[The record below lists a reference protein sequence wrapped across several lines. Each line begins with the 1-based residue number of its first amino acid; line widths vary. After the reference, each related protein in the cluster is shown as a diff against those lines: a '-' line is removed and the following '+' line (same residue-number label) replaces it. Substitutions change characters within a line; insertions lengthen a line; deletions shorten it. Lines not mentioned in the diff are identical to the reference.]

1 MIAKHWKQPECPW
14 KIEWIKQ
21 ILIHSYNS
29 IVHRNKKNKLLC
41 TTTWM
46 NLTNKMRN
54 KRSQTSKSKFCM
66 IPFIQNLFIYEI
78 QEKGKLIYL
87 LQVKM
92 VVNSGWIC
100 RQSVWHWL
108 RKGKREAFWGAENVL
123 YLDHCVSIY
132 AKIHWIIPW
141 ICVYFTVRIKI

>member
-1 MIAKHWKQPECPW
+1 M
-14 KIEWIKQ
+14 
-21 ILIHSYNS
+21 IHSYNW
-29 IVHRNKKNKLLC
+29 IVHRNKKNKLFLR
-41 TTTWM
+41 TTWM

-66 IPFIQNLFIYEI
+66 IPFIWNLFIYEI
-78 QEKGKLIYL
+78 QEEAKLIYL

-92 VVNSGWIC
+92 VATSGWIC

-123 YLDHCVSIY
+123 YLDHVYPYMQKFTELYTEYLYTSLY
-132 AKIHWIIPW
+132 VLKYSKI
-141 ICVYFTVRIKI
+141 VF